1 MFPSSLAVVLTGLLL
16 GGVALAAFFWAWR
29 RGFFRDLEA
38 QSRVIL
44 DDRDYR
50 LVRPWETP
58 QQRAERELRHG
69 AAEPPA
75 PGEWG
80 GAA

>member
-1 MFPSSLAVVLTGLLL
+1 MFPSSLAVVLTGLLM
-16 GGVALAAFFWAWR
+16 GGVALAAFYWAWR
-29 RGFFRDLEA
+29 RGCFRDLEA
-38 QSRVIL
+38 QSRIIL

-50 LVRPWETP
+50 LHRPWESP
-58 QQRAERELRHG
+58 EQRLDRELHYG
-69 AAEPPA
+69 TLEPPG